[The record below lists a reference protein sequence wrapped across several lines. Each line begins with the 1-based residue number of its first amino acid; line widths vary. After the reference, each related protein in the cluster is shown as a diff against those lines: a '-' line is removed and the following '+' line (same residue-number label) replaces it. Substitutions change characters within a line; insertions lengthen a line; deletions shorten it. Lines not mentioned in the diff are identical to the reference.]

1 MSITTPPKDFL
12 TMFLDM
18 NSFFASVE
26 QQVQPTLRGKP
37 VGVAPYI
44 GNTGCIIA
52 ASKEAKVYG
61 IRIGRV
67 GDARKICP
75 NLKIIEARPAL
86 YMIYHKEIKNVI
98 ESFTPFYT
106 ALSIDEFAIK
116 LSPSDQN
123 EEKSVKLALKIKERI
138 KDRVGDYLTCSVG
151 IGPNK
156 FLAKVAGERKKPD
169 GLTTVRISALK
180 KFYST
185 LVLTDLPGINYR
197 LESRLKKFKIDS
209 PAVLFN
215 SSLADLRQA
224 LDHGGRL
231 WYYRLRG
238 FEVDDHEIKTK
249 TIGHSHVLP
258 PELRSYKE
266 AISVI
271 KKIICKAGYRLRQE
285 GYYAKGVSITIKF
298 LNNELFSLGH
308 LFSPFCDTKS
318 FTDNAFSLLKKCQ
331 WKEKPIF
338 VAIAAFDLIK
348 MQGEQINI
356 FPEIEKSKAISRAMD
371 EINDEFGTNTLFPA
385 SVFWGRDSA
394 PDRIPFG
401 SPRYEIRN

>member
-238 FEVDDHEIKTK
+238 FEVDDREIKTK